1 MSFRQLGAKNTIKFQ
16 LKQPYFYDPS
26 FKCIFTRGE
35 KNMVIPGNQANV
47 LEIVS
52 KHWRV
57 HSTLGTRAFCIF
69 EKALS
74 VQEHPALGFSV
85 QILSRKDL
93 SNTHAGGSAGMGR
106 WPGSRARLSCSDKSD
121 REEAIREKNTGFLDS
136 RKSQGHLISERHAD
150 LC

>member
-1 MSFRQLGAKNTIKFQ
+1 MSFRQLGAKNTIKFR

-26 FKCIFTRGE
+26 FKCIFTRE

-57 HSTLGTRAFCIF
+57 HSTGNSSLLHIWKSTVCARA
-69 EKALS
+69 
-74 VQEHPALGFSV
+74 PALGFSV
-85 QILSRKDL
+85 QILSRER
-93 SNTHAGGSAGMGR
+93 SQQHPCR
-106 WPGSRARLSCSDKSD
+106 RVSRDGKAARKLRRGYPALISLTEK
-121 REEAIREKNTGFLDS
+121 EAIREKNTGFLDS
-136 RKSQGHLISERHAD
+136 RKSQGHLTSERHAD